1 MTVAVV
7 GFIAGAAF
15 TLVALI
21 AYDKFAEK
29 HPPLASRW
37 VIRGRE
43 VEVYAIYH
51 NDVFV
56 CVDNTPAHYPLKYF
70 MAAAKPVE
78 EVKP

>member
-1 MTVAVV
+1 MTIAVV
-7 GFIAGAAF
+7 AFISGAAF
-15 TLVALI
+15 TLVALV
-21 AYDKFAEK
+21 AYSKLMDE

-56 CVDNTPAHYPLKYF
+56 YVDNTPAHYPLKYF
-70 MAAAKPVE
+70 MAAAKPVA